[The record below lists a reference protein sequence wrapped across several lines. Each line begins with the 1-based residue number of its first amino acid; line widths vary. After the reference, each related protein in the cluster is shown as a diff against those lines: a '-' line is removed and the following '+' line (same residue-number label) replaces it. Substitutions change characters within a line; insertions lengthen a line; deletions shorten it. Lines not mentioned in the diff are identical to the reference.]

1 MRGTPYPNG
10 PESFKVPFMRS
21 YSRLALF
28 ASIFLMASI
37 TTIFSP
43 TAAHA
48 DQTESNLFILDV
60 SGSTDS
66 VALWKNLRVSVT
78 SKLSQPFG
86 NPRIGSIPYKS
97 PVDVSI
103 TSVSK
108 NSQNSPIFPIV
119 TKTDAKKMWGA
130 VEQVFP
136 NSTDARLKRINEEL
150 FGASGV
156 WASQAKIFESSRIVV
171 PTVTACRTSTLN
183 SIKRGQFLR
192 STDSSNQAVL
202 ASALCERL
210 ISVAKSL
217 KQADDY
223 FAKPVCDPRA
233 VCSDI
238 AGAIYRSSS
247 LAADLGGQSTGTDS
261 RNQLCIAIA
270 SDMLN
275 ESPGVSTTSILN
287 SKHSALKA
295 STLEKARATGVAAAR
310 TVGIRFPSNVS
321 TRVVMVGIGTGQ
333 NPLPLDRNSFL
344 LAYWEGF
351 FTQSGVKQTDQ
362 AQSLNQACS

>member
-1 MRGTPYPNG
+1 
-10 PESFKVPFMRS
+10 MRS
-21 YSRLALF
+21 HSRLAAF
-28 ASIFLMASI
+28 ASIFLVASI
-37 TTIFSP
+37 TTIVSP
-43 TAAHA
+43 SVAHA
-48 DQTESNLFILDV
+48 AGTESNLFILDV

-66 VALWKNLRVSVT
+66 VALWRNLRVSVT
-78 SKLSQPFG
+78 SKLGQPFG
-86 NPRIGSIPYKS
+86 NTRIGSIPYRS

-103 TSVSK
+103 TSVSR

-119 TKTDAKKMWGA
+119 TNADAKKMWGA

-136 NSTDARLKRINEEL
+136 SSTDARLKRINEEL

-156 WASQAKIFESSRIVV
+156 WASQAKIFARSKIIV
-171 PTVTACRTSTLN
+171 PTSSACRSSALN
-183 SIKRGQFLR
+183 SIKRGQFLK
-192 STDSSNQAVL
+192 STDPSNQAVL
-202 ASALCERL
+202 ASAVCERI
-210 ISVAKSL
+210 ISIAKSL

-223 FAKPVCDPRA
+223 FATPVCDPKA

-238 AGAIYRSSS
+238 AGAIYRASS
-247 LAADLGGQSTGTDS
+247 LAADLGGANNG
-261 RNQLCIAIA
+261 NKLCIAIA

-287 SKHSALKA
+287 SKHVAKTATSLESAK
-295 STLEKARATGVAAAR
+295 ATGAKAANS
-310 TVGIRFPSNVS
+310 VGIRFPSNVS
-321 TRVVMVGIGTGQ
+321 IRVVIVGIGTGQ

-351 FTQSGVKQTDQ
+351 LTQSGVRQTDQ

>member
-1 MRGTPYPNG
+1 
-10 PESFKVPFMRS
+10 
-21 YSRLALF
+21 
-28 ASIFLMASI
+28 MASI
-37 TTIFSP
+37 TTIVSP
-43 TAAHA
+43 SVAHA
-48 DQTESNLFILDV
+48 AGTESNLFILDV

-86 NPRIGSIPYKS
+86 NPKIGSIALKR
-97 PVDVSI
+97 PVDVSV

-108 NSQNSPIFPIV
+108 NSQNSPIFSIV
-119 TKTDAKKMWGA
+119 TNADAQEMWGA

-136 NSTDARLKRINEEL
+136 SSTDSRLKKINEEL
-150 FGASGV
+150 FGLSGV
-156 WASQAKIFESSRIVV
+156 WASQAKIFARSKIVV
-171 PTVTACRTSTLN
+171 PTAASCRPSALN
-183 SIKRGQFLR
+183 SINKGSFLR
-192 STDSSNQAVL
+192 NTDASNKAVL
-202 ASALCERL
+202 ASAVCERV
-210 ISVAKSL
+210 ISIAKSL
-217 KQADDY
+217 KQADEY
-223 FAKPVCDPRA
+223 FATPVCDPRA

-238 AGAIYRSSS
+238 AGAIYRATS
-247 LAADLGGQSTGTDS
+247 LAADLGGANNG
-261 RNQLCIAIA
+261 NKLCIAIA

-295 STLEKARATGVAAAR
+295 ATLEQARATGAAAAK
-310 TVGIRFPSNVS
+310 TVGIKFRSDVS
-321 TRVVMVGIGTGQ
+321 TKVVMVGIGTGQ